1 MNIPTSH
8 FSGGK
13 LEKWRNSQLGKGW
26 ITCGCLSP
34 VHGQKWQFSFS
45 PALIAMGK
53 REEAAQTEAMLEASA
68 LLKTGVCAGW

>member
-1 MNIPTSH
+1 MDAFP
-8 FSGGK
+8 
-13 LEKWRNSQLGKGW
+13 L
-26 ITCGCLSP
+26 
-34 VHGQKWQFSFS
+34 QKWQFSFS